1 MAIRTPQRGRGR
13 IPAPVA
19 PSTGT
24 ERVPVDIRSRR
35 PFFLTGSQLTAAGRR
50 IASIAA
56 LVVLDL
62 AGIVLGLYAAL
73 VLRELYY
80 NTPVLWGVIWRV
92 ETDWLPFLTLITV
105 LVFSQAGLY
114 EERGRRP
121 GFGRIL
127 SSLLLV
133 ALITLAFAIGT
144 GHNFST
150 YGLAPTA
157 VLLCSIVIAGL
168 RASYDFVSGE
178 LL

>member
-56 LVVLDL
+56 LVAFDL
-62 AGIVLGLYAAL
+62 AGLVLGLYAAL

-92 ETDWLPFLTLITV
+92 ETDWLPFLTLIT
-105 LVFSQAGLY
+105 G
-114 EERGRRP
+114 
-121 GFGRIL
+121 
-127 SSLLLV
+127 
-133 ALITLAFAIGT
+133 IG
-144 GHNFST
+144 
-150 YGLAPTA
+150 
-157 VLLCSIVIAGL
+157 
-168 RASYDFVSGE
+168 RASCRE
-178 LL
+178 RA

>member
-80 NTPVLWGVIWRV
+80 NTPVL
-92 ETDWLPFLTLITV
+92 
-105 LVFSQAGLY
+105 
-114 EERGRRP
+114 
-121 GFGRIL
+121 
-127 SSLLLV
+127 
-133 ALITLAFAIGT
+133 
-144 GHNFST
+144 
-150 YGLAPTA
+150 
-157 VLLCSIVIAGL
+157 
-168 RASYDFVSGE
+168 
-178 LL
+178 